1 MAQDNPIDRAIKIT
15 AITISLLL
23 ACFGFIYGYGTLNN
37 RVLTVERDQAKVQ
50 QELSDMRK
58 EFRDDM
64 AYIRKRLDEI
74 ADKKGNR

>member
-1 MAQDNPIDRAIKIT
+1 MAQDTSIDRAIKIT
-15 AITISLLL
+15 AIIISLLL
-23 ACFGFIYGYGTLNN
+23 AVFGFVYGYGSLNN

-74 ADKKGNR
+74 ADKKGGR